1 MRLSRCAFGLAVVTI
16 LGATGAAE
24 ADKVKIGV
32 LTDMSSA
39 YADLAGKG
47 SVKAAEMA
55 IADFGGKVLGEPVEL
70 VSADHQNK
78 ADIAASIARK
88 WFDNEGVDMITDL
101 TNSAVA
107 LAVQD
112 ITKQRKKLNLITS
125 TGTTLVTNKNCSPYG
140 AHWTYD
146 NYGLS
151 SAPAR
156 AMVRAGGKTWFFV
169 TADYAFGHNL
179 EDIASKIVI
188 AEGGKV
194 IGRARHPLNTTDFS
208 SYLLQAQASGADVIG
223 IANTGTDFSN
233 FAKQAQEFGITRK
246 QKLAVLFAF
255 ITDIHALGL
264 KSAQGMQLTTAF
276 YWDRNDET
284 RAWAKR
290 FFETQKLM
298 PTMIHAG
305 TYSAVTHYLKAVQ
318 ALGAK
323 DSDQVMA
330 QMRKTRV
337 TDLVW
342 KNAYI
347 RDDGRMVHDMYFVE
361 VKSPAESR
369 YPWDY
374 YKILTVIPGEQAFQP
389 LSESECPLVKK

>member
-1 MRLSRCAFGLAVVTI
+1 MRTRSFVRLLAIALV
-16 LGATGAAE
+16 LAAPGI
-24 ADKVKIGV
+24 AAAQKVKIGV

-47 SVKAAEMA
+47 SVKAAELA
-55 IADFGGKVLGEPVEL
+55 IQDFGGKVLGEPIEL

-78 ADIAASIARK
+78 ADIGASIARR
-88 WFDNEGVDMITDL
+88 WYDNEGVDMITDL
-101 TNSAVA
+101 TNSGVA

-112 ITKQRKKLNLITS
+112 ITKQRKKINLITS
-125 TGTTLVTNKNCSPYG
+125 TGTTAVTNKACSPYG
-140 AHWTYD
+140 AHWTFD

-156 AMVRAGGKTWFFV
+156 AMVKAGGKTWFFV

-179 EDIASKIVI
+179 EEIATKIVT

-194 IGRARHPLNTTDFS
+194 VGRARHPLNTTDFS
-208 SYLLQAQASGADVIG
+208 SFLLQAQSSGADVIG

-233 FAKQAQEFGITRK
+233 FAKQAQEFGLTRK
-246 QKLAVLFAF
+246 QKLAVLFGF

-284 RAWAKR
+284 RGFAKR
-290 FFETQKLM
+290 FFATQNLM
-298 PTMIHAG
+298 PTMIHGG

-318 ALGAK
+318 AVGGK
-323 DSDQVMA
+323 DSDKVMA
-330 QMRKTRV
+330 QMRKTRIN
-337 TDLVW
+337 DLVW

-347 RDDGRMVHDMYFVE
+347 REDGRMIHDMYFVE
-361 VKSPAESR
+361 VKAPSESK

-374 YKILTVIPGEQAFQP
+374 YKILTTIPGEQAFMP
-389 LSESECPLVKK
+389 LAESECPLVKK

>member
-1 MRLSRCAFGLAVVTI
+1 MRTLRVVLSVAVVTV
-16 LGATGAAE
+16 LVATGAAFAE
-24 ADKVKIGV
+24 KVRIGV

-55 IADFGGKVLGEPVEL
+55 IHDFGGKVLGEPIEL

-78 ADIAASIARK
+78 ADIAASIARR
-88 WFDNEGVDMITDL
+88 WYDNDGVDMITDL
-101 TNSAVA
+101 TNSSVA

-125 TGTTLVTNKNCSPYG
+125 TGTTAVTNKNCSPYG
-140 AHWTYD
+140 VHWTYD

-179 EDIASKIVI
+179 EEIASKIV
-188 AEGGKV
+188 ASEGGKV
-194 IGRARHPLNTTDFS
+194 VGRARHPLNTTDFS
-208 SYLLQAQASGADVIG
+208 SYLLQAQTSGADVIG

-233 FAKQAQEFGITRK
+233 FAKQAQEFGLTRK

-264 KSAQGMQLTTAF
+264 KNSHGMQLTTAF
-276 YWDRNDET
+276 YWDRTDET

-290 FFETQKLM
+290 FFETQRLM

-305 TYSAVTHYLKAVQ
+305 TYSAVSHYLKAVQ
-318 ALGAK
+318 AAGTK
-323 DSDQVMA
+323 DSDRVMA

-337 TDLVW
+337 NDLVW

-347 RDDGRMVHDMYFVE
+347 REDGRMVHDMYFVE
-361 VKSPAESR
+361 VKNPAESK
-369 YPWDY
+369 YAWDY
-374 YKILTVIPGEQAFQP
+374 YRILTVIPAEEAFQP
-389 LSESECPLVKK
+389 LSQSECPLVKK

>member
-1 MRLSRCAFGLAVVTI
+1 MLRCAFSLAVVTA
-16 LGATGAAE
+16 LGATGTAA
-24 ADKVKIGV
+24 ADRVKIGV

-55 IADFGGKVLGEPVEL
+55 IADFGGKALGEPVEL

-88 WFDNEGVDMITDL
+88 WYDNENVDMITDL

-112 ITKQRKKLNLITS
+112 IAKQRKKLNLITS
-125 TGTTLVTNKNCSPYG
+125 TGTTLVTNRNCSPYG
-140 AHWTYD
+140 VHWTYD
-146 NYGLS
+146 NFGLS

-179 EDIASKIVI
+179 EEIASKIVI

-208 SYLLQAQASGADVIG
+208 SYLLQAQTSGADVIG
-223 IANTGTDFSN
+223 IANTGADFSN

-290 FFETQKLM
+290 FFEAQKLM
-298 PTMIHAG
+298 PTMIHGG

-318 ALGAK
+318 AVGGK
-323 DSDQVMA
+323 DSDRVMA

-337 TDLVW
+337 NDLVW

-347 RDDGRMVHDMYFVE
+347 REDGRMVHDMYFVE

-374 YKILTVIPGEQAFQP
+374 YKILTVIPAEQAFQP
-389 LSESECPLVKK
+389 LSESECPLVKKW

>member
-1 MRLSRCAFGLAVVTI
+1 MTMLLSIYLLA
-16 LGATGAAE
+16 LGIVLTAVGPAAAE
-24 ADKVKIGV
+24 RVKIGV

-55 IADFGGKVLGEPVEL
+55 IQDFGGKMLGEPIEL

-88 WFDNEGVDMITDL
+88 WYDNEGVDMITDL

-112 ITKQRKKLNLITS
+112 ITRQRKKLNLITS

-140 AHWTYD
+140 VHWTYD

-179 EDIASKIVI
+179 EEIASKIVT
-188 AEGGKV
+188 AEGGRV
-194 IGRARHPLNTTDFS
+194 VGRARHPLNTTDFS

-233 FAKQAQEFGITRK
+233 VAKQAQEFGITRK

-264 KSAQGMQLTTAF
+264 QNAQGMQLTTAF

-284 RAWAKR
+284 RTWARR
-290 FFETQKLM
+290 FFETQRLM

-318 ALGAK
+318 AVSAK
-323 DSDQVMA
+323 DSDKVMA
-330 QMRKTRV
+330 QMRKTRIN
-337 TDLVW
+337 DLVW

-347 RDDGRMVHDMYFVE
+347 REDGRMVHEMYFVE
-361 VKSPAESR
+361 VKSPPESK

-374 YKILTVIPGEQAFQP
+374 YRILTVIPAEQAFQP